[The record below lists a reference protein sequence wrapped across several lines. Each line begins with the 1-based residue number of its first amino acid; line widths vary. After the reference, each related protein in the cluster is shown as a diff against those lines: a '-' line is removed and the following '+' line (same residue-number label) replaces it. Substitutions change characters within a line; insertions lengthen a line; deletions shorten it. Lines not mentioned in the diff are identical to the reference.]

1 MKAHR
6 FAKTVVLVL
15 AVSAVIA
22 NATAYAARPS
32 SSSPSLYVQWPAL
45 AGTTTTTGT
54 SVPYGTPYVVSGCG
68 YGTVG
73 VTIVVSSPEA
83 VSFAGQIPDANGCI
97 SISNFSTQGAG
108 HYQLDAYQ
116 QLRNKSSRV
125 ASMSFDLS

>member
-1 MKAHR
+1 MKARR

-15 AVSAVIA
+15 AASAVIA
-22 NATAYAARPS
+22 SATAYAAKPS
-32 SSSPSLYVQWPAL
+32 SSRPSLYVQWPAP

-54 SVPYGTPYVVSGCG
+54 SIPYGTPYVVSGCG

-73 VTIVVSSPEA
+73 VTIVISSPEA
-83 VSFAGQIPDANGCI
+83 VSFAGQIPDPNGCI

-108 HYQLDAYQ
+108 HYQVEAYQ